1 MYVVCITRPKDFLTF
16 CSCNLLIQITL
27 AHKEQQL
34 EDLKEVVIRELIA
47 AASHPLEQLKFIDA
61 VQRLGVA
68 YHFEKE
74 IEEALQNTYDNYHC
88 IDDINDDLY
97 DVALRFRLLRQ
108 QGFNISCGKPHEYHV
123 L

>member
-1 MYVVCITRPKDFLTF
+1 M
-16 CSCNLLIQITL
+16 QITL

-34 EDLKEVVIRELIA
+34 EDLKEEVRRELKA
-47 AASHPLEQLKFIDA
+47 AAGDPSKQLEFIDA

-88 IDDINDDLY
+88 IDDI
-97 DVALRFRLLRQ
+97 
-108 QGFNISCGKPHEYHV
+108 K
-123 L
+123 

>member
-1 MYVVCITRPKDFLTF
+1 M
-16 CSCNLLIQITL
+16 
-27 AHKEQQL
+27 
-34 EDLKEVVIRELIA
+34 EDLKEEVRRELM
-47 AASHPLEQLKFIDA
+47 ASASNPSIQLKKKRADA

-74 IEEALQNTYDNYHC
+74 IEEALQNTYDNNHC

>member
-1 MYVVCITRPKDFLTF
+1 MSNTPEDE
-16 CSCNLLIQITL
+16 ITL

-34 EDLKEVVIRELIA
+34 EDLKEVVRRELIA

-97 DVALRFRLLRQ
+97 DVALRFRLRQ
-108 QGFNISCGKPHEYHV
+108 QGFNISCDIFHRYTGTQMKREGSRS

>member
-34 EDLKEVVIRELIA
+34 EDLKKEVRRELIT
-47 AASHPLEQLKFIDA
+47 AASKPSEQLKFIDA

-68 YHFEKE
+68 YHFENE
-74 IEEALQNTYDNYHC
+74 IEQALQSTYDNYHG
-88 IDDINDDLY
+88 IADINDDLY

-108 QGFNISCGKPHEYHV
+108 QGFNISCGKPHE

>member
-1 MYVVCITRPKDFLTF
+1 MHVVCITRPKDFLTF
-16 CSCNLLIQITL
+16 FSCKLLIQITL
-27 AHKEQQL
+27 VHEEQQL
-34 EDLKEVVIRELIA
+34 EDLKEEVRRELMA
-47 AASHPLEQLKFIDA
+47 AASNLSKQLKFIDA

-68 YHFEKE
+68 YHFEKD

-108 QGFNISCGKPHEYHV
+108 QGFNISCGKPHE